1 MHIMEALHIA
11 SILMV
16 EYRRHAK
23 KNITASIT
31 EMKKDS
37 YIKSKAC

>member
-1 MHIMEALHIA
+1 MEALHIA

-31 EMKKDS
+31 EMKKRLVHQKQGML
-37 YIKSKAC
+37 I